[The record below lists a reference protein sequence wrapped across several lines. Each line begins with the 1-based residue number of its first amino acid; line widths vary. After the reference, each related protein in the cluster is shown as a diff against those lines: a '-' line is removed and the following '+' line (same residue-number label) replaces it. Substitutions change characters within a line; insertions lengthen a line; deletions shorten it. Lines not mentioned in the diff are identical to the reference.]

1 MRTLVLTNRPVMLWR
16 HGYDLRV
23 AHLCRHLEGE
33 RHLMVIPL
41 QAPDRRPPTIDLSTC
56 FDTTLQLPT
65 DFVSGLSWRRHFRL
79 SDTHVRPRAAPR
91 AYSDAVNQ
99 VRRRVADVGATHLVV
114 FGGHLA
120 EIAREA
126 GCDATLFDVCDSN
139 ALTLRRRL
147 QYAGGRPWGPGRW
160 RSRLDLLRLDRF
172 EGGLPRW
179 FRAVTTINEADSD
192 EVRRL
197 AGNGVRNVHTV
208 PNGVADAFLAPLT
221 DAPRRRGVAFWGN
234 LHFAPNAA
242 ALRHFID
249 DIYLPHL
256 QQHDVEVAIAGDN
269 PPEWLRNVASRDPN
283 VKVLGY
289 VDDLV
294 AAVRDYAV
302 MVNPMLL
309 GSGMKNKVLE
319 AFGLGLAVVSTRL
332 GMESVPQAVDG
343 QHWLQAERP
352 ADFAEA
358 VRSLL
363 DDEPRRRRISTA
375 ANRLVH
381 EHYRWNVVARRF
393 QALLEAA
400 A

>member
-23 AHLCRHLEGE
+23 ANLCRHLDGE

-41 QAPDRRPPTIDLSTC
+41 QAPDRRPATIDPRTC
-56 FDTTLQLPT
+56 FDTVIELPV
-65 DFVSGLSWRRHFRL
+65 DFVGGLSWRRHFRL
-79 SDTHVRPRAAPR
+79 SDANFLKRAAPR
-91 AYSDAVNQ
+91 AFKDAVNHL
-99 VRRRVADVGATHLVV
+99 RRRVADVGATHLVV

-126 GCDATLFDVCDSN
+126 GCDATLFDVCDSS

-147 QYAGGRPWGPGRW
+147 QFAGGRPWSPSRW
-160 RSRLDLLRLDRF
+160 RSGLELMRLGGL
-172 EGGLPRW
+172 EAGLPRW
-179 FRAVTTINEADSD
+179 FRAVTTINEADSN

-197 AGNGVRNVHTV
+197 AGHGARNVHTV
-208 PNGVADAFLAPLT
+208 PNGVADVFLQPLDDT
-221 DAPRRRGVAFWGN
+221 PRRRGVAFWGN
-234 LHFAPNAA
+234 LHFPPNAA
-242 ALRHFID
+242 ALRHFMQ
-249 DIYLPHL
+249 DIYVPHL
-256 QQHDVEVAIAGDN
+256 RQHDVEVAIAGEN
-269 PPEWLRNVASRDPN
+269 PPDWLRDIASSDPN

-289 VDDLV
+289 VDDLA
-294 AAVRDYAV
+294 AAVRHHAV
-302 MVNPMLL
+302 MINPMLL

-319 AFGLGLAVVSTRL
+319 AFGLGLAVVSTGL

-343 QHWLQAERP
+343 QHWLQAEQP

-381 EHYRWNVVARRF
+381 EHYRWNVVSRRF
-393 QALLEAA
+393 HTLLQQA
-400 A
+400 